1 MFQLRK
7 KKKNNSEVSQTVK
20 CQHQYLQNWVLT
32 DWKKILETLKM
43 AQKSTLC
50 GKHKNQWQNWKVT
63 AQESD
68 SECETG
74 SGLLE

>member
-7 KKKNNSEVSQTVK
+7 KKKNSEVSQTVK

-50 GKHKNQWQNWKVT
+50 GKT
-63 AQESD
+63 QESMTELESD
-68 SECETG
+68 CTG
-74 SGLLE
+74 VRF

>member
-7 KKKNNSEVSQTVK
+7 KKKTTEVSQTVK
-20 CQHQYLQNWVLT
+20 CQHRYLQNWVLI

-50 GKHKNQWQNWKVT
+50 GKT
-63 AQESD
+63 QESMTELESD
-68 SECETG
+68 CTG
-74 SGLLE
+74 VRF